1 MQHSQC
7 EALRKSIEWFPRKIL
22 LWYNTEGSFCRKNGK
37 KKGGKM
43 CELKRKRNW
52 NSHIT
57 GTQNGS
63 FVVDHNNTEF
73 LMQKGFKNRKEGIQ
87 CARKAQGDV
96 FYYPIYFF
104 FPSLSSEQ
112 RERSGMRC
120 RDYFGNTGTIV
131 IICDWQNRE
140 IIHVEISQK

>member
-1 MQHSQC
+1 
-7 EALRKSIEWFPRKIL
+7 
-22 LWYNTEGSFCRKNGK
+22 
-37 KKGGKM
+37 M
-43 CELKRKRNW
+43 CELKRKRNR

-96 FYYPIYFF
+96 FYYPIYIFF
-104 FPSLSSEQ
+104 FPHSH
-112 RERSGMRC
+112 
-120 RDYFGNTGTIV
+120 
-131 IICDWQNRE
+131 QNKE
-140 IIHVEISQK
+140 KGQA